1 MADKR
6 LIAEK
11 QAIKAKFLQHL
22 ADTCHVGQSCEHVGL
37 TRQTLYVWREEDP
50 QFYADWKKALAHGAE
65 VLEDEAIRR
74 GHHGYDVQVYHGGK
88 VAGVERKFSD
98 TLLIFMLK
106 GAMPD
111 KYSDRLKQD
120 ITGKMQ
126 ISDMAD
132 EDLNQRIARL
142 AVTTTPKD

>member
-11 QAIKAKFLQHL
+11 AELKGKFLSHL

-37 TRQTLYVWREEDP
+37 SRQTMYMWREEDP

-74 GHHGYDVQVYHGGK
+74 GHLGYDVKVYQGGK
-88 VAGVERKFSD
+88 VVGVERKFSD

-106 GAMPD
+106 GANPD
-111 KYSDRLKQD
+111 KYADRLKQD
-120 ITGKMQ
+120 LTGKMQ

-132 EDLNQRIARL
+132 EDLNARIARL
-142 AVTTTPKD
+142 AAAQPAAK

>member
-1 MADKR
+1 MVDKK
-6 LIAEK
+6 LTAEK
-11 QAIKAKFLQHL
+11 KAAFLQNL
-22 ADTCHVGQSCEHVGL
+22 ALTCHVGHSCEHVGMS
-37 TRQTLYVWREEDP
+37 RHTLYKWREEDP
-50 QFYADWKKALAHGAE
+50 QFYADWKKALAQGAE

-74 GHHGYDVQVYHGGK
+74 GQFGHEVEVYHGGK
-88 VAGVERKFSD
+88 VVGVERRYSD

-132 EDLNQRIARL
+132 EDLNTRIARL
-142 AVTTTPKD
+142 AASPPAAT

>member
-11 QAIKAKFLQHL
+11 AALKEKFLGCL

-37 TRQTLYVWREEDP
+37 SRQTMYIWREEDP
-50 QFYADWKKALAHGAE
+50 QFAADWKRALTRGAE

-74 GHHGYDVQVYHGGK
+74 GQMGYDVTIYQAGK
-88 VAGVERKFSD
+88 VVGVERKYSD

-106 GAMPD
+106 GALPE
-111 KYSDRLKQD
+111 KYADRLKQD
-120 ITGKMQ
+120 LTGKMQ

-132 EDLNQRIARL
+132 EDLNSRIARL
-142 AVTTTPKD
+142 AVPPGE

>member
-1 MADKR
+1 
-6 LIAEK
+6 
-11 QAIKAKFLQHL
+11 
-22 ADTCHVGQSCEHVGL
+22 
-37 TRQTLYVWREEDP
+37 
-50 QFYADWKKALAHGAE
+50 
-65 VLEDEAIRR
+65 
-74 GHHGYDVQVYHGGK
+74 
-88 VAGVERKFSD
+88 
-98 TLLIFMLK
+98 
-106 GAMPD
+106 MPD